1 MDKPRFAWAALV
13 LVLAAAGPGGAQGL
27 GDAAKKE
34 KAKRTDPKPKEPAKV
49 YTNDTILSGDGQP
62 SKGTFSSPAG
72 DSPTPTS
79 AADTAASPTVPSIRT
94 GSATSAPQSGETGE
108 SYWRSRVRQAQ
119 AAIAAADR
127 KVKDLETQA
136 NKEWLQGDQ
145 KPMDCTT
152 TRLPGESGP
161 AWRDRNAAQAKRCEQ
176 AARSLP
182 GASGQ
187 LDAARGAAAAA
198 RKALDDLYE
207 EARRAGALPGWLR

>member
-1 MDKPRFAWAALV
+1 MDKSRFAWAALV
-13 LVLAAAGPGGAQGL
+13 LVLAAAGPAGAQGL

-34 KAKRTDPKPKEPAKV
+34 KARHTDPKPKEPAKV

-72 DSPTPTS
+72 DSPTS
-79 AADTAASPTVPSIRT
+79 AVEAPASPTVPSLRT
-94 GSATSAPQSGETGE
+94 GSATSVPQSGEMGE

-145 KPMDCTT
+145 KPRDCTT
-152 TRLPGESGP
+152 IRLPGESFTV
-161 AWRDRNAAQAKRCEQ
+161 WRDRAVAQGKQCEQ
-176 AARSLP
+176 AARSMP